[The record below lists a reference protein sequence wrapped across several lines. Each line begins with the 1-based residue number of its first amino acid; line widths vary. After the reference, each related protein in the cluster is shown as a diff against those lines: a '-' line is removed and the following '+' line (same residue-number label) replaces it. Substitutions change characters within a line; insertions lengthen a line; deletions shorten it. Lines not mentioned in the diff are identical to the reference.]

1 MMKKILLLGFIIA
14 TISSSSLWAQE
25 SSLIKWHSI
34 QEAIELN
41 KTAPKKIFI
50 DVYTDWCHYCKMMDQ
65 NTFTDSSI
73 ANYINK
79 HFYAV
84 KFNAEGKDPVV
95 FSGKT
100 FENKN
105 SGTRS
110 PHEFAIA
117 LLQGQLSYPSS
128 AYLNEQSQL
137 LTAVPGY
144 ETPAQLAPI
153 LVYFGEDYY
162 KKQNFQDFM
171 ITTSVVFHFLFNDVA
186 LGLAIGLFIGFIAW
200 ILQISTKQER
210 PRVSSLILV
219 FIVVIFFWM
228 SFHQNGLTLTFF
240 ARDYTVKTVDA
251 FTNVFFNLES
261 ILSFIG
267 TIGGLFLL
275 VTKRRVTE
283 KIIGA
288 GMFLGLGALTYY
300 FISGYS
306 SINPISPEVFQS
318 FNPLFIVA
326 LTFPV
331 MGLFAWQWVFR
342 NRVLR

>member
-1 MMKKILLLGFIIA
+1 MKKILLLGFIIA

-171 ITTSVVFHFLFNDVA
+171 
-186 LGLAIGLFIGFIAW
+186 
-200 ILQISTKQER
+200 K
-210 PRVSSLILV
+210 
-219 FIVVIFFWM
+219 IFP
-228 SFHQNGLTLTFF
+228 TLPG
-240 ARDYTVKTVDA
+240 
-251 FTNVFFNLES
+251 
-261 ILSFIG
+261 I
-267 TIGGLFLL
+267 
-275 VTKRRVTE
+275 
-283 KIIGA
+283 
-288 GMFLGLGALTYY
+288 
-300 FISGYS
+300 
-306 SINPISPEVFQS
+306 Q
-318 FNPLFIVA
+318 
-326 LTFPV
+326 
-331 MGLFAWQWVFR
+331 
-342 NRVLR
+342 